1 MTTLLLATQVR
12 QGRRLPEFAVLLGL
26 SAAGLI
32 ISLALAAATWT
43 DGPIVGP

>member
-1 MTTLLLATQVR
+1 MTTLLLATQPR
-12 QGRRLPEFAVLLGL
+12 QGRRWPEFAVLLGL
-26 SAAGLI
+26 SVAGLV